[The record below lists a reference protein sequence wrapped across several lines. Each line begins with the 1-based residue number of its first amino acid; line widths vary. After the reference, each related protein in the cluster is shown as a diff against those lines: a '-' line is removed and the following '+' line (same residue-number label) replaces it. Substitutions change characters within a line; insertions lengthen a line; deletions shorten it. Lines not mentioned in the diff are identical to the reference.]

1 VNLSVVGGPLDGA
14 TYRSP
19 LFLGPRP
26 TPEYAALT
34 EIRSNIFS
42 KYHALVLQANR
53 RLTNGL
59 QFQVNYTLSRA
70 YDNGQTSATFTL
82 GNAPWNAFDQSADQ
96 GLSAFDRRQ
105 KFVASMVYNTNFL
118 KGSDN
123 KAGKAILNGW
133 TIAPIFNAFSGQ
145 RLTGNISGNISPAA
159 FGIVGTTCSGGA
171 GTCSTPGSG
180 PNGSGGAT
188 RFGLLPRNF
197 FKQPNIW
204 YVDMRISRRFS
215 ITEGTKLELLA
226 EGFNIFNRFQVTNMN
241 ATLYNLS
248 GTTLTVNPTFKQITG
263 ADSTLFRERQIQLA
277 ARFQF

>member
-1 VNLSVVGGPLDGA
+1 
-14 TYRSP
+14 
-19 LFLGPRP
+19 
-26 TPEYAALT
+26 
-34 EIRSNIFS
+34 
-42 KYHALVLQANR
+42 LVLQANR
-53 RLTNGL
+53 RLTDGL

-105 KFVASMVYNTNFL
+105 KLVASMVYNTNFF

-145 RLTGNISGNISPAA
+145 RLTGNISGNIAPAS
-159 FGIVGTTCSGGA
+159 FGFSG
-171 GTCSTPGSG
+171 STPGSG

-226 EGFNIFNRFQVTNMN
+226 EGFNIFNRFQVTAMN
-241 ATLYNLS
+241 ATLYNLA
-248 GTTLTVNPTFKQITG
+248 GTTLTVNPTFQQITG
-263 ADSTLFRERQIQLA
+263 ADSTLFRERQVQLA